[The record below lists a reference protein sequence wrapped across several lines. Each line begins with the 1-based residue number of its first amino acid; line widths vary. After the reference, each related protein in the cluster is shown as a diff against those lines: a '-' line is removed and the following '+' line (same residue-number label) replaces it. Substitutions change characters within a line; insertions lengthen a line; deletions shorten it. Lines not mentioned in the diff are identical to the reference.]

1 MFSVE
6 LVPVFC
12 YAYVENTKEYIRII
26 LKVVI
31 HIVCLHHS
39 F

>member
-12 YAYVENTKEYIRII
+12 YACVENTKEYVRII

-31 HIVCLHHS
+31 HIVLLHHS